1 MKDTARQFRAFQGWR
16 ASVWGAALLA
26 SAPLRGTAATRER
39 TTAVKVMRRIRNA
52 LFLVFSVMLASL
64 AAPALAAPLAGGEQQ
79 AVLQQTQHAPAQPS
93 AATPAAPAAAAAP
106 QGANTDEYVLGANDR
121 IRLIVFGE
129 EQLSGEFVVDSTGR
143 AALPLIGEVAAAGLT
158 LRQFE
163 RRVEDQLGD
172 GYLNDP
178 RVSAEVLNFRPFYI
192 LGEVVRPNQYPYA
205 SNLSVLNAV
214 ATAGGFT
221 PLADQTRVFIRRA
234 GADTE
239 ELVPLT
245 PEAIVYPGDTVR
257 IAKGAFY
264 ILGEVNRPGEYPY
277 TTGLTVL
284 NAVAT
289 AAGFTYRAN
298 QGRVFIQRQGE
309 AEERSYRL
317 RPNVVIQ
324 PGDTIRIG
332 ERFF

>member
-1 MKDTARQFRAFQGWR
+1 MI
-16 ASVWGAALLA
+16 
-26 SAPLRGTAATRER
+26 
-39 TTAVKVMRRIRNA
+39 AVNVMRRIRNA
-52 LFLVFSVMLASL
+52 LFLVIAFLMASI
-64 AAPALAAPLAGGEQQ
+64 AAPALAAPAAGGQQ
-79 AVLQQTQHAPAQPS
+79 AVAQQAQAEAAPLAGAPAGAP
-93 AATPAAPAAAAAP
+93 AAAPAAATPSAP
-106 QGANTDEYVLGANDR
+106 AGANTDEYVLGANDR

-205 SNLSVLNAV
+205 TNLSVLNAV

-234 GADTE
+234 GADE
-239 ELVPLT
+239 EVQVPLT